1 MNILYI
7 FYYTILRFIRDR
19 KGFMSMLL
27 LPVVVILVLG
37 TALSSTFKHSDISI
51 TPVAYLNL
59 DNGTASNAFN
69 EFIKLE
75 DIEEIISVKTVASY
89 DEGIEMIRNRE
100 VAAMI
105 YINENYTQNL
115 KNGGTGDIEII
126 KSQHSSFGASV
137 VSSVI
142 DSYVNAANAIEA
154 SGKLG
159 NFIPQF
165 SRSDSVKK
173 MPINSTGRTPT
184 SMDYYSVTM
193 LVMTIMYGAHYGIDE
208 LGKDYFESI
217 GQRLK
222 SAPIKSYEMYVGKTI
237 GIVITLFLQALILVL
252 FTKYVFNV
260 NWGNNLTEVLFICLI
275 LSMLSIGLGVM
286 ICMVSSSRRK
296 ATSLISILVPVFTF
310 VAGGYFPIDNVGG
323 IIEKIKYISPNY
335 LAQRAIFNLVY
346 EAGAQETQFFLL
358 IMVGIS
364 LILFITSA
372 VAGRRKLQ

>member
-1 MNILYI
+1 
-7 FYYTILRFIRDR
+7 
-19 KGFMSMLL
+19 MLL